1 MTVGEKIKSHP
12 DPIEHFKELIFYNK
26 YIEKS
31 KIKHVKNS
39 DLLSKLPCHE
49 ELKVIKTNHAFWGYA
64 MSYKVE

>member
-12 DPIEHFKELIFYNK
+12 DAIEHFKELLFYNK

-31 KIKHVKNS
+31 IKYVKNS
-39 DLLSKLPCHE
+39 DLLSELPCHE
-49 ELKVIKTNHAFWGYA
+49 ELKAIKTNHEFRGYA